1 MALQFIITDAGRAA
15 IAQVGGAIGPV
26 TLTKIAIGSAGYT
39 PTASR
44 TALQTEIKRLDPSG
58 SSVPVPGTIHLTA
71 QDDSADSYSVRE
83 IGIYTNNNVLFA
95 VYAQTGVILTKGS
108 TASALF
114 ALDFVMTNVPAGTV
128 VVGDAG
134 FSYAQANETRLGVL
148 AIATTAEAQA
158 GTIDTKII
166 TPLKLAQVTATETR
180 AGLIALASTAE
191 AQSLVPDA
199 TKALT
204 VARLA
209 DRTATEARVGV
220 VELATNTETQTGTDA
235 TRAVTPAGLA
245 SLTSTDA
252 RSGLIELATNTE
264 TQTGTDT
271 ARAVTPAGLASRT
284 ANTDRAGI
292 VELATNTETQTGTD
306 TARAVT
312 PAGLASA
319 AALFV
324 PPGAVMPFAMN
335 AAPSGWLAANG
346 TAVSRTTYA
355 ALFAAIGTTYG
366 AGTGGTTFNLPDLRG
381 YFVRGSGT
389 NADGT
394 ASGTFGAK
402 QADDFEKHAH
412 SYTITSGS
420 GDTGNGLASGSGTYS
435 NAESGVSQTT
445 STTGSTPA
453 TGGTE
458 TRPKNI
464 ALLYC
469 IKF

>member
-26 TLTKIAIGSAGYT
+26 TLTKIAIGNAGYT

-71 QDDSADSYSVRE
+71 QDDSADSYSVKE
-83 IGIYTNNNVLFA
+83 IGLYTNNNVLFA
-95 VYAQTGVILTKGS
+95 IYSQTGVILTKGS

-114 ALDFVMTNVPAGTV
+114 AMDFVLTNVPAGTV

-166 TPLKLAQVTATETR
+166 TPLKMAQVTATESR
-180 AGLIALASTAE
+180 CGLIALASTAE
-191 AQSLVPDA
+191 AQSLVPDD
-199 TKALT
+199 TKALS
-204 VARLA
+204 VARLV

-366 AGTGGTTFNLPDLRG
+366 AGTGGTTFNLPDMRG

-394 ASGTFGAK
+394 KSDAFGEK
-402 QADDFEKHAH
+402 QADAFKKHSH
-412 SYTITSGS
+412 
-420 GDTGNGLASGSGTYS
+420 TYS
-435 NAESGVSQTT
+435 ASTANQKHDFGSQQNHVG
-445 STTGSTPA
+445 TG
-453 TGGTE
+453 TGAVTGETGDTE